1 MLHEGSRKYKLPIAG
16 ALPENPQVKVTL
28 ENIFAPQSSG
38 GAVMLE
44 PFISDLSY
52 EETARPTG
60 GSDDAETALE

>member
-1 MLHEGSRKYKLPIAG
+1 MLKRLLIILSIL
-16 ALPENPQVKVTL
+16 ALGLLLYSVFV

-52 EETARPTG
+52 EETALPTG